1 MSTTLLV
8 STFPPFPSLT
18 LTLPSETPLS
28 QIPEYLPDYLPPY
41 SDANLS
47 FSLPAG
53 LLTLDDRPLSALW
66 SQQHSLA
73 SLDNSNNAE
82 GVEADNVEILT
93 DRLIT
98 LRLSPRLCGGK
109 GGFGSQLRAAGGRM
123 SSQKTN
129 NNDSCRDLNG
139 RRLSTIKEA
148 KALAAYLESEPER
161 VKAQQEAQRAKL
173 EKLERQLGIDRK
185 GGEKAEGSSA
195 GVKRRFDDTEYIEQ
209 SRDIVDNVK
218 SAVVAGMLKKKKKA
232 KTSPPPATKA
242 EELCSKSTNPSSS
255 SPENGGIDAAK
266 SDETERVVNTT
277 EEVTDSSVTT
287 PVATVPSA
295 TLAAVGA

>member
-148 KALAAYLESEPER
+148 KAYVFILLYHSFIYSFSPPLPSLSPNPDLTPHIYDISIFRVIRLAAYLESEPER

-218 SAVVAGMLKKKKKA
+218 SAVVAG
-232 KTSPPPATKA
+232 
-242 EELCSKSTNPSSS
+242 
-255 SPENGGIDAAK
+255 
-266 SDETERVVNTT
+266 
-277 EEVTDSSVTT
+277 
-287 PVATVPSA
+287 
-295 TLAAVGA
+295 